1 LDFGQKCTLGTKC
14 SGTGQNVLAWN
25 EIFLP
30 AAYHLLD
37 GERKIT
43 LHKNRNKISKQQK
56 NIILDQFKKTKK
68 LE

>member
-30 AAYHLLD
+30 AAYQLLVCGSNTVTLFTHLP
-37 GERKIT
+37 ET
-43 LHKNRNKISKQQK
+43 TKNTNK
-56 NIILDQFKKTKK
+56 
-68 LE
+68 